1 MRETDFLI
9 VGGGIAGLRAA
20 IALAPA
26 GRVAVL
32 TKADPNESNTGYAQ
46 GGIAAAVGDDDSP
59 KLHAA
64 DTIRDGDGLCDEQAV
79 YVLVEQ
85 GPLYV
90 AERLDWGARFE
101 RDASGRPALGRE
113 AAHSVRR
120 VLHAGD
126 ATGREIGRTLW
137 ERTAALPS
145 VHTVNHAL
153 VVELVVENGVARGVR
168 YFDSAGAAHV
178 ARARATLLA

>member
-1 MRETDFLI
+1 MSDPNLMSDPDYLI

-46 GGIAAAVGDDDSP
+46 GGIAAAVGDDDRP
-59 KLHAA
+59 ALHAA
-64 DTIRDGDGLCDEQAV
+64 ATIRAGDGRCDEQAV
-79 YVLVEQ
+79 HVLVEQ

-90 AERLDWGARFE
+90 TELLDWGARFE

-126 ATGREIGRTLW
+126 GAWRKRRRGPWARFGG
-137 ERTAALPS
+137 LPS
-145 VHTVNHAL
+145 VETINHAF
-153 VVELVVENGVARGVR
+153 VSELLIEQGRVAGVAF
-168 YFDSAGAAHV
+168 FDRSGA
-178 ARARATLLA
+178 R